1 MVETKLEGKAM
12 NRIRQTISLALVFAL
27 VGIGLTTARAQRTY
41 RTDERQAG
49 ELIRRVETSSNNF
62 QSSLNDAL
70 NRGRYNTS
78 NAGDIGNYTQN
89 LRDAVAQLRDRFDR
103 RAAVA
108 ADVQNVL
115 QQASLVNGFLVNNR
129 MGARVQSDWSLVRSD
144 LDALARAYNITWD
157 WSQTGSTYGTQEY
170 GYPSATTG
178 QTYRVSD
185 AQLDAL
191 LRRIAFESDRFRSDL
206 GNASTRGGYDN
217 TRAGDNINQFV
228 TDFAD
233 ATAQLRSR
241 FDARRSV
248 SSDVEN
254 VLRQATYIDDFV
266 RRNSMPYRVANDWTA
281 LKSDLNQLASAYN
294 VAWNWDVR
302 SLPYPGTT
310 TGGDYGT
317 GGGYGVNG
325 RLTGT
330 FRLDPS
336 RSDNASSIADRAV
349 RNLPYTEQQRVR
361 DQIMR
366 RLEAPD
372 MLAIERNGNNVTI
385 ASSRAPQTTFVAN
398 GVESRE
404 QLPNGNYSRVR
415 AQINGDQLIVSSA
428 GNRETDFS
436 VTFDPIEG
444 GQRLRVTRQ
453 IWNDRLGQ
461 NPVVVQNVYD
471 RTSDVAQWNVYTGT
485 TSTYDQTGSLPS
497 GSYIVPDG
505 TTLIATLDTDLTTRT
520 ANTGDRFTM
529 TVNSPSQFAG
539 AVIEG
544 HVANIARSGRVTGR
558 SEMSLNFDDIRM
570 RDGRT
575 YQFAGF
581 IDSVRTS
588 NGETVQVDNEGTV
601 RDQSQTRTTEE
612 RAAIG
617 TAVGAIIGAIAG
629 GGKGAAIGAILG
641 AGAGAGSVYAQGRDD
656 LEMVRGTEVTIRA
669 SAPNR

>member
-1 MVETKLEGKAM
+1 M
-12 NRIRQTISLALVFAL
+12 NRIRQTISLALVLAML
-27 VGIGLTTARAQRTY
+27 SLGLTAAQAQRTY
-41 RTDERQAG
+41 SPNSRQVNN
-49 ELIRRVETSSNNF
+49 LIHRVEPSTDSFRSTVEMMSGRGQYNGSST
-62 QSSLNDAL
+62 
-70 NRGRYNTS
+70 R
-78 NAGDIGNYTQN
+78 
-89 LRDAVAQLRDRFDR
+89 AQLNSYSQNFVSAVTTLRQRFNS
-103 RAAVA
+103 RADVT

-115 QQASLVNGFLVNNR
+115 QQASLINSLLLNNR
-129 MGARVQSDWSLVRSD
+129 MGTRVQSDWSLVRTD
-144 LDALARAYNITWD
+144 LDALARAYNISWD
-157 WSQTGSTYGTQEY
+157 WTQTGSTYGTPAY
-170 GYPSATTG
+170 GYPTTSG
-178 QTYRVSD
+178 QPYSISD
-185 AQLDAL
+185 RQVDNL
-191 LRRIAFESDRFRSDL
+191 LSRIANESDRFRSDL
-206 GNASTRGGYDN
+206 DNSLDRSRYDD
-217 TRAGDNINQFV
+217 TRAEDNINQFV
-228 TDFAD
+228 RDFAD

-254 VLRQATYIDDFV
+254 VLRQATYIEDFM
-266 RRNSMPYRVANDWTA
+266 RRNSPSYRVANDWTT

-310 TGGDYGT
+310 TGGVYGT
-317 GGGYGVNG
+317 GNNYGANG

-336 RSDNASSIADRAV
+336 LSDNANSVADRAV

-361 DQIMR
+361 DQLMR

-372 MLAIERNGNNVTI
+372 MLAIEHNGNNVTI
-385 ASSRAPQTTFVAN
+385 ASSRAPQTTFVAS

-404 QLPNGNYSRVR
+404 QLPNGSYSRVT
-415 AQINGDQLIVSSA
+415 AEINGDQLIVRSA

-436 VTFDPIEG
+436 VTFDPIDG

-453 IWNDRLGQ
+453 IWNSQLGQ

-471 RTSDVAQWNVYTGT
+471 RTSEVAQWNVYTGT
-485 TSTYDQTGSLPS
+485 TGTNDQTGSIPS
-497 GSYIVPDG
+497 GSYIIPDG
-505 TTLIATLDTDLTTRT
+505 TMLIATLDTDLSTRT

-529 TVNSPSQFAG
+529 TVTSPQQYAG
-539 AVIEG
+539 ATIEG
-544 HVANIARSGRVTGR
+544 HVANVARSGRVTGR

-581 IDSVRTS
+581 LDSVRTS

-601 RDQSQTRTTEE
+601 RDQNQTRTTEE

-656 LEMVRGTEVTIRA
+656 LEMTRGTVVTIHA

>member
-1 MVETKLEGKAM
+1 MHLPAHFAEQGERLSTQAADRISNNGIVKTKLEGRAM
-12 NRIRQTISLALVFAL
+12 NRIRQTISLALVLAML
-27 VGIGLTTARAQRTY
+27 GIGLTAASAQRTY
-41 RTDERQAG
+41 RPNNRQVG
-49 ELIRRVETSSNNF
+49 NLIRRVELSTERFRSTVGMMSGRGSYGGTSARD
-62 QSSLNDAL
+62 QLN
-70 NRGRYNTS
+70 S
-78 NAGDIGNYTQN
+78 YTQN
-89 LRDAVAQLRDRFDR
+89 FVSAVSTLRARFNSRADAT
-103 RAAVA
+103 

-115 QQASLVNGFLVNNR
+115 QQASLVNNLLLSNR
-129 MGARVQSDWSLVRSD
+129 MGTRVQSDWSLVRSD

-157 WSQTGSTYGTQEY
+157 WTQTQTQTGSTYGTPGY
-170 GYPSATTG
+170 GYPTTG
-178 QTYRVSD
+178 QPYRVND
-185 AQLDAL
+185 RQVDAL
-191 LRRIAFESDRFRSDL
+191 LRRIANESDTFRSDL
-206 GNASTRGGYDN
+206 GDALSRSTYNG
-217 TRAGDNINQFV
+217 TRAEDNINQFV
-228 TDFAD
+228 SNFAD

-241 FDARRSV
+241 FDARQAV
-248 SSDVEN
+248 ASDVEN
-254 VLRQATYIDDFV
+254 VLRQATYIDDFMQ
-266 RRNSMPYRVANDWTA
+266 RNRMSYRTANDWTT
-281 LKSDLNQLASAYN
+281 LKGDLNQLASAYN

-302 SLPYPGTT
+302 SLPSPGTT
-310 TGGDYGT
+310 TGGVYGM

-336 RSDNASSIADRAV
+336 RSDNASAIADQAI

-428 GNRETDFS
+428 VNRETDFS

-444 GQRLRVTRQ
+444 GQRLRVTRH

-505 TTLIATLDTDLTTRT
+505 TTLIATPDTDLPTRT
-520 ANTGDRFTM
+520 APTGARFTM
-529 TVNSPSQFAG
+529 TAG
-539 AVIEG
+539 PPPPFPGPPTEG
-544 HVANIARSGRVTGR
+544 TAANI
-558 SEMSLNFDDIRM
+558 
-570 RDGRT
+570 
-575 YQFAGF
+575 
-581 IDSVRTS
+581 
-588 NGETVQVDNEGTV
+588 
-601 RDQSQTRTTEE
+601 TR
-612 RAAIG
+612 RRPA
-617 TAVGAIIGAIAG
+617 
-629 GGKGAAIGAILG
+629 
-641 AGAGAGSVYAQGRDD
+641 
-656 LEMVRGTEVTIRA
+656 
-669 SAPNR
+669 

>member
-1 MVETKLEGKAM
+1 M
-12 NRIRQTISLALVFAL
+12 NRIRQTISLALVLAML
-27 VGIGLTTARAQRTY
+27 SLGLTAASAQRTY
-41 RTDERQAG
+41 SPNYRQVNN
-49 ELIRRVETSSNNF
+49 LIRRVELSTDRFNSTVEMMSGRGQYGGTSARDQLRS
-62 QSSLNDAL
+62 
-70 NRGRYNTS
+70 
-78 NAGDIGNYTQN
+78 YTQN
-89 LRDAVAQLRDRFDR
+89 FVSAVSTLRQRFNS
-103 RAAVA
+103 RADVT

-115 QQASLVNGFLVNNR
+115 QQASLVNSLLLNNR
-129 MGARVQSDWSLVRSD
+129 MGTRMQSDWSLVRTD

-157 WSQTGSTYGTQEY
+157 WTQTGSTYGTPAY
-170 GYPSATTG
+170 GYPTTTG
-178 QTYRVSD
+178 QPYRISD
-185 AQLDAL
+185 QQVDSL
-191 LRRIAFESDRFRSDL
+191 LRRIANESDRFRNDL
-206 GNASTRGGYDN
+206 DNSLDRSRYDG
-217 TRAGDNINQFV
+217 TRAEDNINQFV
-228 TDFAD
+228 SNFAD

-471 RTSDVAQWNVYTGT
+471 RTSEVAQWNVYTGT
-485 TSTYDQTGSLPS
+485 TGTNDQTGSIPS
-497 GSYIVPDG
+497 GSYIIPDG
-505 TTLIATLDTDLTTRT
+505 TMLIATLDTDLSTRT

-529 TVNSPSQFAG
+529 TVTSPQQYAG
-539 AVIEG
+539 ATIEG
-544 HVANIARSGRVTGR
+544 HVANVARSGRVTGR

-581 IDSVRTS
+581 LDSVRTS

-601 RDQSQTRTTEE
+601 RDQNQTKTTEE